1 MLLATRAMTHRIHR
15 RRRVRD
21 ERPPRRDGSRQLDRF
36 PVGWQIGFPFFHGPR
51 LAGRARSEGPRCQN
65 FLTRNENSTPSFL
78 MQVWAVA
85 HGSKL
90 VVTLAAG
97 NAQAAALCRPG
108 SGGERSRCSNCTTKL
123 SRRVTSQLAGSNT
136 RKLPRSNLRSGRIEN
151 CASQY
156 ELDSAG
162 VSGGCCQRRYGRTL
176 SSPITSSPSIFCK
189 SRPTKRTDPS
199 SVQAPC
205 WAPP

>member
-1 MLLATRAMTHRIHR
+1 MVLATRAMTHRGYR

-21 ERPPRRDGSRQLDRF
+21 ERAPRRDDDNNWIASSLAGRSDSLFTR
-36 PVGWQIGFPFFHGPR
+36 PR
-51 LAGRARSEGPRCQN
+51 LAGRARSEGPLCRN
-65 FLTRNENSTPSFL
+65 FLTRNENSTSSFL

-85 HGSKL
+85 QGSKL
-90 VVTLAAG
+90 VVTLAEG
-97 NAQAAALCRPG
+97 NPQAAALCRPG

-136 RKLPRSNLRSGRIEN
+136 RKLPRSNLRSGRVET
-151 CASQY
+151 CVSQH
-156 ELDSAG
+156 ELDTAG
-162 VSGGCCQRRYGRTL
+162 VSGGCCQRTCERTL
-176 SSPITSSPSIFCK
+176 SAPTTSSPRIFCK
-189 SRPTKRTDPS
+189 SEPTKRTDPS